1 MWHSL
6 SPAISKLD
14 LGRFSSMSA
23 FPLIFQTSN
32 VGSALEQTSPAQYR
46 LSFCSRTSGWVSTP
60 GFNTDCKRKGSK
72 VTGSNITCWSFWK
85 RVLSSSCYD
94 CKKKKSIF
102 SVSLNLSRQAWSQTF
117 CSKSPRTSKI
127 PPYRT
132 ITRFLKTCIP
142 KYMSWEEL
150 TNLISGF
157 KRHLPLIHFVDPSQG
172 IASYAYAYLWGTA
185 SMYN

>member
-94 CKKKKSIF
+94 CKKKKASFQCLLICPDKPDHKLF
-102 SVSLNLSRQAWSQTF
+102 VP
-117 CSKSPRTSKI
+117 SPQEPVR
-127 PPYRT
+127 YRPT
-132 ITRFLKTCIP
+132 GRLP
-142 KYMSWEEL
+142 
-150 TNLISGF
+150 GF
-157 KRHLPLIHFVDPSQG
+157 WRHAFPNTW
-172 IASYAYAYLWGTA
+172 AER
-185 SMYN
+185 N